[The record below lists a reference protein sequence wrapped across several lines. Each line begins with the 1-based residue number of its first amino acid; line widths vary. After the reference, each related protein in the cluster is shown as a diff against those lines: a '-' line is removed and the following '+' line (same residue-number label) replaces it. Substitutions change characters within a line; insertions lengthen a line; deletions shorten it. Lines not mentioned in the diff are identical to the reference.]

1 MVLAKTM
8 ADAVQGGVMNI
19 RMQLIRASAA
29 LAIIGGLAT
38 AEAFSP
44 TATEVDCPF
53 AKATKPQRI
62 LLLDPVQKHPTWIDA
77 RIESSGDTMLQK
89 TVDTSDDAS
98 AGVVTL

>member
-1 MVLAKTM
+1 
-8 ADAVQGGVMNI
+8 MNI

-38 AEAFSP
+38 AETFSP

-53 AKATKPQRI
+53 AKTAKPQRI
-62 LLLDPVQKHPTWIDA
+62 LLLDPIQKHPTWIDA
-77 RIESSGDTMLQK
+77 RFDAGSDAVLQK
-89 TVDTSDDAS
+89 TVDTSDATS

>member
-1 MVLAKTM
+1 
-8 ADAVQGGVMNI
+8 MNI

-29 LAIIGGLAT
+29 LLIIGGLAT
-38 AEAFSP
+38 AETLAPP
-44 TATEVDCPF
+44 TTEVDCPF
-53 AKATKPQRI
+53 AKVAKPQRI

-77 RIESSGDTMLQK
+77 RIDSSGDTMLQK

>member
-1 MVLAKTM
+1 
-8 ADAVQGGVMNI
+8 MNI

-38 AEAFSP
+38 AETFSP

-53 AKATKPQRI
+53 AKAAKPQRI
-62 LLLDPVQKHPTWIDA
+62 LLLDPIQKHPTWIDA
-77 RIESSGDTMLQK
+77 RFDAGSDAVLQK
-89 TVDTSDDAS
+89 AVDTSDAPS

>member
-1 MVLAKTM
+1 
-8 ADAVQGGVMNI
+8 MNI

-29 LAIIGGLAT
+29 LLIIGGLAT
-38 AEAFSP
+38 AETLAP
-44 TATEVDCPF
+44 PATEVDCPF
-53 AKATKPQRI
+53 AKAAKPQRI

-77 RIESSGDTMLQK
+77 RIDSGGDTMLHK